1 MDLLQS
7 LWLSRSSDA
16 IAGPEIRHLHE
27 EGSNAET
34 LKFFG
39 LSRTNELMA
48 YNPTTDDEVLDCQE
62 GLTHFLIRVMETA
75 AQTKGDPSLPSSS
88 GGTFSYFISGLLNVW
103 RARWMSLVTATAFQV
118 SPTIQFR
125 AFVVLGELATAE
137 VDDDFFYQML
147 VAFRSTLM
155 RTTDSTI
162 SVVSMLRCI
171 RNVVPALQPG
181 SRYLGPIF
189 WLAVALLQIGHMA
202 FYTEASQLLCV
213 TIKQLSDQGLVQ
225 QHGVSESLLEHRYGF
240 REIADRLDQTLR
252 ISFESNFSFSLAAI
266 TIKGLKLKVFK
277 PVALES
283 LRTMLRVSSRA
294 VSSVDG
300 ESEVPSLPRVAH
312 ESLGYF
318 LALLS
323 AATTQ
328 KAYRQLLQDA
338 NLHASLSGEDSVE
351 RRDEDDMPRI
361 SLELL
366 NIADVNVA
374 LLVVSFIGVML
385 EIFQGENAETE
396 IYFKLLSDVSMAYP
410 EVLAIWLVPSP
421 LMSSLA
427 HVWCK

>member
-1 MDLLQS
+1 ML
-7 LWLSRSSDA
+7 
-16 IAGPEIRHLHE
+16 
-27 EGSNAET
+27 
-34 LKFFG
+34 
-39 LSRTNELMA
+39 
-48 YNPTTDDEVLDCQE
+48 
-62 GLTHFLIRVMETA
+62 
-75 AQTKGDPSLPSSS
+75 
-88 GGTFSYFISGLLNVW
+88 ISGLLNVW

-189 WLAVALLQIGHMA
+189 WLAVALLQFGHMA

-213 TIKQLSDQGLVQ
+213 TITQLSDQGLIQ

-240 REIADRLDQTLR
+240 REIADRLDQSLR

-283 LRTMLRVSSRA
+283 LRTMLRISSRA
-294 VSSVDG
+294 TSSVDD
-300 ESEVPSLPRVAH
+300 EAVRPLSRVAH

-338 NLHASLSGEDSVE
+338 NLETFLSGEDSVE
-351 RRDEDDMPRI
+351 RGEEDDMPRI

-366 NIADVNVA
+366 NIADVNMA

-396 IYFKLLSDVSMAYP
+396 IYFKLLSDISMAYP
-410 EVLAIWLVPSP
+410 EVLAIWSVPLP
-421 LMSSLA
+421 VKSSLA
-427 HVWCK
+427 HARCK

>member
-1 MDLLQS
+1 
-7 LWLSRSSDA
+7 
-16 IAGPEIRHLHE
+16 
-27 EGSNAET
+27 
-34 LKFFG
+34 
-39 LSRTNELMA
+39 
-48 YNPTTDDEVLDCQE
+48 
-62 GLTHFLIRVMETA
+62 
-75 AQTKGDPSLPSSS
+75 
-88 GGTFSYFISGLLNVW
+88 
-103 RARWMSLVTATAFQV
+103 
-118 SPTIQFR
+118 
-125 AFVVLGELATAE
+125 
-137 VDDDFFYQML
+137 
-147 VAFRSTLM
+147 M

-189 WLAVALLQIGHMA
+189 WLAVALLQFGHMA

-213 TIKQLSDQGLVQ
+213 TITQLSDQGLIQ

-240 REIADRLDQTLR
+240 REIADRLDQSLR

-283 LRTMLRVSSRA
+283 LRTMLRISSRA
-294 VSSVDG
+294 TSSVDD
-300 ESEVPSLPRVAH
+300 EEVRPLSRVAH

-338 NLHASLSGEDSVE
+338 NLETFLSGEDSVE
-351 RRDEDDMPRI
+351 RGEEDDMPRI

-366 NIADVNVA
+366 NIADVNMA

-396 IYFKLLSDVSMAYP
+396 IYFKLLSDISMAYP
-410 EVLAIWLVPSP
+410 EVLAIWSVPLP
-421 LMSSLA
+421 VKSSLA
-427 HVWCK
+427 HARCK

>member
-1 MDLLQS
+1 
-7 LWLSRSSDA
+7 
-16 IAGPEIRHLHE
+16 
-27 EGSNAET
+27 
-34 LKFFG
+34 
-39 LSRTNELMA
+39 
-48 YNPTTDDEVLDCQE
+48 
-62 GLTHFLIRVMETA
+62 
-75 AQTKGDPSLPSSS
+75 
-88 GGTFSYFISGLLNVW
+88 
-103 RARWMSLVTATAFQV
+103 MSLVTATAFQV

-189 WLAVALLQIGHMA
+189 WLAVALLQFGHMA

-213 TIKQLSDQGLVQ
+213 TIVQLSNQGLVQ
-225 QHGVSESLLEHRYGF
+225 EHGVSTSLLEHRYGF
-240 REIADRLDQTLR
+240 REIANRLDQSLR
-252 ISFESNFSFSLAAI
+252 ISFDSNFSFSLAAI

-277 PVALES
+277 PVALDS

-294 VSSVDG
+294 ASSVNG
-300 ESEVPSLPRVAH
+300 QLEGPPLPRVAP

-328 KAYRQLLQDA
+328 ETYKQLLQDA
-338 NLHASLSGEDSVE
+338 NLDALISGEDSVE
-351 RRDEDDMPRI
+351 RADEGDMPRI

-366 NIADVNVA
+366 NITDVNVA

-396 IYFKLLSDVSMAYP
+396 IYFKLLSEVSMAYP
-410 EVLAIWLVPSP
+410 EVLAMWSVFFSLIASP
-421 LMSSLA
+421 A
-427 HVWCK
+427 HVRGKQLR